1 MVLVMKMVFTS
12 PPSYGH
18 LYPVLPLAVACARAG
33 HDVTVATGA
42 PFLDRLPLPTVA
54 SLPPAVRLAALR
66 ADTLR
71 RHPGLPLSTLDG
83 ILRFGGHM
91 FGETLPRVVTPVLLD
106 VFATRRPDLVVY
118 ECNDIGAAVAA
129 NLLGIRAVPFGV
141 GPHTRLFQHW
151 HRIAVADQRHRW
163 PGAAPDLAA
172 YPDGYLDPFPAAIY
186 GPEPLPPNRLPVRTA
201 AWSEPV
207 PLPGPL
213 TTPRT
218 RPRVYVTLGTM
229 AFGAVDVL
237 RHAVLEAAAH
247 EVDVLVAVGPEGDPA
262 LLGELPANVHPA
274 RFVPQGDVLKHVDL
288 VVHHGGAGT
297 VLGALEHGL
306 PQLVLPQ
313 GADQPLNARLVEGAG
328 VGHALTNDE
337 RTPGAI
343 TNAVGALL
351 ADGPERVAAKR
362 MAGEIAAMP
371 APAAVAARW
380 QRAS

>member
-1 MVLVMKMVFTS
+1 MKMVFTS

-18 LYPVLPLAVACARAG
+18 LYPVLPLAEACAEAG

-54 SLPPAVRLAALR
+54 SLPPEVQLAALR
-66 ADTLR
+66 AETLQ
-71 RHPGLPLSTLDG
+71 RHPALPLSTLDG
-83 ILRFGGHM
+83 VLRFGGHM

-106 VFATRRPDLVVY
+106 VFRTVRPDLVVY
-118 ECNDIGAAVAA
+118 DCNDIGAAVAA

-151 HRIAVADQRHRW
+151 HRMAAYDQRDRW
-163 PGAAPDLAA
+163 PHGAPDLAV
-172 YPDGYLDPFPAAIY
+172 YPDGYLDPFPASLY
-186 GPEPLPPNRLPVRTA
+186 GPEPLPPNRLPVRTS

-207 PLPGPL
+207 PLPGL
-213 TTPRT
+213 FATPGT

-237 RHAVLEAAAH
+237 RQAVLETSSH
-247 EVDVLVAVGPEGDPA
+247 DVDVLVAVGPEGDPA
-262 LLGELPANVHPA
+262 LLGELPANVHPT
-274 RFVPQGDVLKHVDL
+274 RFVPQGVVLRHVDL

-297 VLGALEHGL
+297 VLGALENGL

-313 GADQPLNARLVEGAG
+313 GADQPLNARLVERTG
-328 VGHALTNDE
+328 VGHSLTNDE

-343 TNAVGALL
+343 TNAVGTLL

-362 MAGEIAAMP
+362 MAEEIAAMP
-371 APAAVAARW
+371 ALSAVAA
-380 QRAS
+380 ALTT